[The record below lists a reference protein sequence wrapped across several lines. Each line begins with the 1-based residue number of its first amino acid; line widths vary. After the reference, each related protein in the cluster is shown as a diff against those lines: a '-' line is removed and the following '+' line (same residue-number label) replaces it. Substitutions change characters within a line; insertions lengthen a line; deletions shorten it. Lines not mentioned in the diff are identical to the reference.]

1 MITLFDSYKNTMQFT
16 DYFNVV
22 NKKTSPFKEMIKKE
36 DFSSYSFSLDEGEE
50 ISLKDAF
57 LLLVNIKD
65 SGSIY
70 VVYPKDEFNKE
81 EITKRLAELKEIKI
95 DYNTVALTKSKS
107 AFEILDEYHPYM
119 YLYVQKND
127 YYLTIDELKEIY
139 QGSSPI
145 FIIEKE
151 KEEAPTSYKEER
163 NDNKNKE
170 KKKISLKEFILPIK
184 QNKYHFLFLS
194 ISSFLVG
201 FASSIGIF
209 NSILN
214 KGIAVLFYICAF
226 IGAFLQT
233 FIYYDYFKEKGI
245 KDINFRYSLFF
256 SILGSL
262 LSMGAY
268 SIYHTIDKSEGKE
281 NVSIVLLMLLAL
293 FISIGLVALSVGIG
307 YLITKKNKK

>member
-1 MITLFDSYKNTMQFT
+1 MFKLFDQYNNTIQFT
-16 DYFNVV
+16 ESFNVV
-22 NKKTSPFKEMIKKE
+22 SRNISPFKEFLKKN
-36 DFSSYSFSLDEGEE
+36 DFSTYSVSIDEEKF
-50 ISLKDAF
+50 SLKDAF
-57 LLLVNIKD
+57 LFQVNVME
-65 SGSIY
+65 SGTIY
-70 VVYPKDEFNKE
+70 AVFKIEGFVKE
-81 EITKRLAELKEIKI
+81 EVATKLSTLAEQKVTDLSSAKEK
-95 DYNTVALTKSKS
+95 TSAALS
-107 AFEILDEYHPYM
+107 ILDEYHPYM

-127 YYLTIDELKEIY
+127 YYLTPDELKEIY
-139 QGSSPI
+139 QGSAPV

-151 KEEAPTSYKEER
+151 KEEVPASYKEEH

-170 KKKISLKEFILPIK
+170 KKKFSLKEFILPIK

-281 NVSIVLLMLLAL
+281 NVSIVLLMLLAV
-293 FISIGLVALSVGIG
+293 FISIGLVALSVTIG
-307 YLITKKNKK
+307 YLITRKKK